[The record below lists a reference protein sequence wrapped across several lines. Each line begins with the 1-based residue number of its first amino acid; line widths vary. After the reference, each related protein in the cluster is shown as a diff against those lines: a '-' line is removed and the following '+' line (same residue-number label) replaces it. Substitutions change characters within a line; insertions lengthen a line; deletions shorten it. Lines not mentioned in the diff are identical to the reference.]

1 MLVRINKLA
10 QLKFS
15 IHLTRLMRGRQVCDE
30 ICNVLQQSVVLYSCG
45 RLTLMLEEG
54 SGPCLEHVTDVSS
67 TLLYYLFTAAGQ
79 TTLTFSSY
87 FLWLFEH
94 ALVPQLSEYSRS
106 ILPDFHG

>member
-45 RLTLMLEEG
+45 RLTLML
-54 SGPCLEHVTDVSS
+54 
-67 TLLYYLFTAAGQ
+67 
-79 TTLTFSSY
+79 
-87 FLWLFEH
+87 
-94 ALVPQLSEYSRS
+94 
-106 ILPDFHG
+106 